1 MKKIISL
8 IIVVLALVAVNLAWI
23 ALLTNT
29 PLSLALAQPKFTPA
43 APEGDVQ
50 SIVHQ
55 EDLSPSVAVASAQSP
70 TIGNR
75 LRSLTA
81 DELTAQQ
88 TAQVLSQSGLRFRVD
103 RGCQLSARPC
113 RGIENRAG
121 RDARQ
126 PMVPETPTLVGPAL
140 RGGGG
145 HAVRRYGTGSAL
157 TPRSTRRAGTDS
169 DTNVTGDELTELKK
183 ALKDLED

>member
-43 APEGDVQ
+43 APEGNVQ

-88 TAQVLSQSGLRFRVD
+88 TAQVLSQSGLRFQGPGPRV
-103 RGCQLSARPC
+103 GAAKLVSPQAPSETCQDMLANPQMDVL
-113 RGIENRAG
+113 ENG
-121 RDARQ
+121 D
-126 PMVPETPTLVGPAL
+126 
-140 RGGGG
+140 
-145 HAVRRYGTGSAL
+145 GS
-157 TPRSTRRAGTDS
+157 S
-169 DTNVTGDELTELKK
+169 
-183 ALKDLED
+183 